1 VTDLHS
7 FRGVTLGLLLAGCAA
22 RPKTDAA
29 AVPLP
34 HPSAPTASAVFGL
47 DDATG
52 VVKMYDHDTVD
63 PDNAMPTVGGYVRV
77 RAPLEVALEVATRFG
92 EYRDLNPDYIEQS
105 TVVDR
110 HPDPKGPGS
119 TDLYLKVPTVIGE
132 YVWAVVR
139 FAPIDTRIGYA
150 FRGDEVSG
158 NLDDLR
164 IYWRLVP
171 AGPNETI
178 AQFEFLA
185 DPHLPIPRP
194 WILPE
199 VREGVRII
207 LTRFKHKTEA
217 AAHPVPMILD
227 DTP

>member
-1 VTDLHS
+1 MPAQS
-7 FRGVTLGLLLAGCAA
+7 A
-22 RPKTDAA
+22 RAP
-29 AVPLP
+29 VPSP
-34 HPSAPTASAVFGL
+34 PTARVSTGL
-47 DDATG
+47 EDATESIRI
-52 VVKMYDHDTVD
+52 YEHDSVD

-77 RAPLEVALEVATRFG
+77 HAPLAAAYEVAMRFG
-92 EYRDLNPDYIEQS
+92 EIKDLNPEYIEQS

-110 HPDPKGPGS
+110 QPALGIADV
-119 TDLYLKVPTVIGE
+119 YLKVPTIIHE
-132 YVWAVVR
+132 YVWALVR
-139 FAPIDTRIGYA
+139 FKPVKTEIGYA
-150 FRGDEVSG
+150 YRGDEIEG

-171 AGPNETI
+171 MGDDTI

-207 LTRFKHKTEA
+207 LNRFRNKAEA
-217 AAHPVPMILD
+217 IGAP
-227 DTP
+227 